1 MKIANIVYENELVN
15 HTNVGYVNYYKGHTP
30 YEKLDNTLPTL
41 YVGWSF
47 MKASNPDNEII
58 KNADILKKKIVANEL
73 YWECSYEESKASHI
87 RGVDNFVNL
96 APNFYFQPKYNYI
109 NFDPIFFQI
118 VDIQSLFDA
127 LPKKFDVLYNYRNEM
142 IYLLLENKIF
152 GVDLRMYDY
161 FKFDTNDVIKG
172 LSERSTI
179 VHNDLD
185 GMIFLNHYKIF
196 PNFNLLRRYIITI
209 LPK

>member
-1 MKIANIVYENELVN
+1 MKICNIVYENELVN
-15 HTNVGYVNYYKGHTP
+15 HTNVEYVNYYKGHTP

-47 MKASNPDNEII
+47 MKACNPDNEII

-87 RGVDNFVNL
+87 RGVDNFVSL

-118 VDIQSLFDA
+118 ADIQSLFDA

-142 IYLLLENKIF
+142 IYLLFENKIF
-152 GVDLRMYDY
+152 GVDLKMYDY
-161 FKFDTNDVIKG
+161 FRFDTNDVIKG

-196 PNFNLLRRYIITI
+196 PNFNLLRRYLITI
-209 LPK
+209 LSK